1 MRSRIGCNLKT
12 SSEEGWAGSPF
23 RRNINL
29 ISRQQSFSKEE
40 EVVTHGEKN
49 EAEDSSEVILFLRL
63 ENRL

>member
-1 MRSRIGCNLKT
+1 M
-12 SSEEGWAGSPF
+12 
-23 RRNINL
+23 

-49 EAEDSSEVILFLRL
+49 EAEDSSKVILFLRF